1 MDKGAEMA
9 CDTRETKIS
18 HEVGVWLN
26 IKSILPN
33 CIIKVCHKFNY
44 LRNVSITESGL

>member
-26 IKSILPN
+26 MKSLLP
-33 CIIKVCHKFNY
+33 KLYY
-44 LRNVSITESGL
+44 LTLSQI